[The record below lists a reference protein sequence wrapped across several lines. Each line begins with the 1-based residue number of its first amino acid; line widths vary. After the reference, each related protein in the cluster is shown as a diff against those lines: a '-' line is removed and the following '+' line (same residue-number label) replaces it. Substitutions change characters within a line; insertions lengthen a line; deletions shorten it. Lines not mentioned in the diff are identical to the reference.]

1 MVEYSFISDAS
12 WAAAVGL
19 VSQQITSP
27 ILEVST
33 LKAIG
38 IYLAGNALLVF
49 FMYKQDIASAFLHIL
64 AINTSF
70 LSSLIFFTIVH
81 RLFFHPL
88 RKFPGKKLAA
98 VSKLY
103 EASVNWKGQLSPSI
117 RELHRKHGDF
127 IRIGPNEIA
136 INNVEAIET
145 IFARSSASGR
155 GPFYELGKA
164 MGGYNVL
171 TARRR
176 DVHSVWRRIWLVFHV
191 LGIMNS

>member
-1 MVEYSFISDAS
+1 MIEYSFTSDALV
-12 WAAAVGL
+12 AAGVGL
-19 VSQQITSP
+19 AAQQITSP

-38 IYLAGNALLVF
+38 THLAGNVLLVF
-49 FMYKQDIASAFLHIL
+49 FMNKQKVASAFTHIL
-64 AINTSF
+64 AINVSF

-98 VSKLY
+98 VSKIY
-103 EASVNWKGQLSPSI
+103 EASVNWNGQLSPSI

-127 IRIGPNEIA
+127 IRIGPNDIA

-145 IFARSSASGR
+145 IFARSAPSGR
-155 GPFYELGKA
+155 GPFYEFAKT
-164 MGGYNVL
+164 MGGYNL
-171 TARRR
+171 ITMRKR
-176 DVHSVWRRIWLVFHV
+176 DVHSTWRRIWLVFHATST
-191 LGIMNS
+191 MDN